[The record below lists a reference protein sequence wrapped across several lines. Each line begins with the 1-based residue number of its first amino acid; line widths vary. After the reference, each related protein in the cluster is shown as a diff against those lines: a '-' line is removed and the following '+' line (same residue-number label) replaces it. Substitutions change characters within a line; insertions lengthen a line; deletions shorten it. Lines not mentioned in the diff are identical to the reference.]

1 MSLNLEEK
9 FKTHCNAQNLELN
22 PNQKFY
28 LSYDVP
34 KKYMKNILDKYKNVL
49 ITKDDLKKELDLTN
63 IKNSKEMHL
72 DNVVDLFGLSNTK
85 FLIAYPV
92 STWSVFAYE
101 YKKKKRN
108 FIHDDLGWI
117 LSRYERLLKQKI

>member
-1 MSLNLEEK
+1 
-9 FKTHCNAQNLELN
+9 
-22 PNQKFY
+22 
-28 LSYDVP
+28 
-34 KKYMKNILDKYKNVL
+34 MKNILDKYKDVL

-117 LSRYERLLKQKI
+117 VSRYERLLKPKI

>member
-1 MSLNLEEK
+1 
-9 FKTHCNAQNLELN
+9 
-22 PNQKFY
+22 
-28 LSYDVP
+28 
-34 KKYMKNILDKYKNVL
+34 MKNILDKYKDVL

-108 FIHDDLGWI
+108 FMEIWTK
-117 LSRYERLLKQKI
+117 YLLKCNFTWCPHTDSNREPIDYKSIALPIEL